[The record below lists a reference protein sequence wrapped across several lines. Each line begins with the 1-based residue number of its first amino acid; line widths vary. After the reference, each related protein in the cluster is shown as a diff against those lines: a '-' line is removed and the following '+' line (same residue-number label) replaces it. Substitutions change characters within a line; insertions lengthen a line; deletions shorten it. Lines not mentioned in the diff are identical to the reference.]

1 MFQSCTTSAAS
12 LTRPPSNPGPYLTFA
27 HCRIQFLCEL
37 WMPLASQRLGSP
49 NCRTVPSSVSCAG
62 VEFLGPGPSVGH
74 GIVCQHRSAIF
85 RVVESIALPSSGGS
99 YTRLDQHLSADEVV
113 RISAMLGTKGLS
125 TNDVQIKDGR
135 WGVAAKDD
143 GTTAFI

>member
-1 MFQSCTTSAAS
+1 M
-12 LTRPPSNPGPYLTFA
+12 R
-27 HCRIQFLCEL
+27 
-37 WMPLASQRLGSP
+37 LASQRLGSP

-62 VEFLGPGPSVGH
+62 VEFKFLGPGPSVGH

-85 RVVESIALPSSGGS
+85 RVVESIALPSSLAGGS

-125 TNDVQIKDGR
+125 TNDIQIKDGR

>member
-1 MFQSCTTSAAS
+1 
-12 LTRPPSNPGPYLTFA
+12 
-27 HCRIQFLCEL
+27 
-37 WMPLASQRLGSP
+37 
-49 NCRTVPSSVSCAG
+49 
-62 VEFLGPGPSVGH
+62 
-74 GIVCQHRSAIF
+74 
-85 RVVESIALPSSGGS
+85 
-99 YTRLDQHLSADEVV
+99 LSADEVV